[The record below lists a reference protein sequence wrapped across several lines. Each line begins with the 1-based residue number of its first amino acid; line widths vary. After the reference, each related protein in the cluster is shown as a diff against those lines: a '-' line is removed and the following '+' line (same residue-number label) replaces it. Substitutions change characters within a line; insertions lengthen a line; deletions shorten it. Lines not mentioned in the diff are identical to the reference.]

1 MTRTQTIDSVVGA
14 CAVVGVVAWVGL
26 ILIPAWTA
34 YSRLWQRFVAAILSL
49 YVAVAMTGLGIGL
62 GLGVVPWAW
71 DHLHS

>member
-1 MTRTQTIDSVVGA
+1 MSRTHVIYYVVGA
-14 CAVVGVVAWVGL
+14 CAVAGFVAWVAL

-34 YSRLWQRFVAAILSL
+34 YWRLWQRFVAAILSL
-49 YVAVAMTGLGIGL
+49 YIAVAMTGLGIVL

>member
-1 MTRTQTIDSVVGA
+1 MTRNEIIYYVVGA
-14 CAVVGVVAWVGL
+14 CAVVAFVAWVGL
-26 ILIPAWTA
+26 ILVPAWTA

-49 YVAVAMTGLGIGL
+49 YVAAAMTGLGIVL